1 MKDLQSDQNGF
12 IENLVSVSAFVEERN
27 NLDDSLHEFCALVAK
42 TLNTANCSIML
53 LKENG
58 QQQEAGARDPGAQVL
73 RVQAHCGSLPPAAYD
88 TPTRLDQGIAGKV
101 AKSGKPLLVEDIAR
115 FDHPDVTPRGASIP
129 GGFISFPVIMDGN
142 VIGVIN
148 VNSPLDGRVFQQSDL
163 ELANI
168 LGMFIAKSIQ
178 TLHLKNLL
186 KSKFAIAALSQQQD
200 SGDAR
205 AAGISAKPEQLAKIL
220 AKSFYLNLRQLGLG
234 DDHILSAST
243 EILDLLLKKE

>member
-1 MKDLQSDQNGF
+1 MKDLHSDQNGF

-58 QQQEAGARDPGAQVL
+58 QQQDGVSEPGAQVL
-73 RVQAHCGSLPPAAYD
+73 RVQAHCGSLSPAAYD

-101 AKSGKPLLVEDIAR
+101 AKSGKPLLVQDIASYDR
-115 FDHPDVTPRGASIP
+115 PDAAPRGSSIP
-129 GGFISFPVIMDGN
+129 GGFISFPVLMDGN

-186 KSKFAIAALSQQQD
+186 KSKFAIAALSQHQGSAEGRE
-200 SGDAR
+200 SGIA
-205 AAGISAKPEQLAKIL
+205 AKPEQLAKIL

-234 DDHILSAST
+234 DDHIVSAST